1 MSLSSAA
8 RPTAAAGLAAHA
20 PAITPTGHSHG
31 TVDRPDRPAVTAHR
45 AATARPVAT
54 TRSAATTRLSGRS
67 WVVVAAIAGI
77 VAIYATNQVVPAT
90 SAHQAEMRIW
100 LAARAAGF
108 LTLGL
113 LTLQVVLGLV
123 LSHPTNKTTWKLS
136 KLLFPWHENAWVFV
150 MAFLA
155 LHVVTIVADPYAGV
169 GIGGAL
175 VPGLSTYRSVPVA
188 LGTLGLHALLIT
200 GLTARYTKLL
210 PKGLWL
216 KLHRLSLL
224 VLMLSWAHGVLAGTD
239 SVALAGVYGA
249 SFTLVLAAAAYRY
262 WVSRS
267 GRPTFSTS
275 LPGGIPMTLQL
286 LVRRALVVAGVAAAL
301 MLGGVSIQLAAAW
314 TAAAAPLNDPPA
326 SLASIQADLETE
338 RARSAALEEQLRT
351 LETASADL
359 AAALEAAKGQ
369 VASDTAT
376 AEELR
381 ASLAAAKEKLTKLE
395 AALARAAAARTTTTV
410 TTTTAPP
417 PNSHDDDDDEGPSAT
432 PEHPGED

>member
-8 RPTAAAGLAAHA
+8 RPTATLGLGAAPPATA
-20 PAITPTGHSHG
+20 PAGAVHTT
-31 TVDRPDRPAVTAHR
+31 TALRDRPAVAPRGHP
-45 AATARPVAT
+45 AVGARPAAAARPAASA
-54 TRSAATTRLSGRS
+54 RSAATVRLSGRG
-67 WVVVAAIAGI
+67 WVVLAAIVGI
-77 VAIYATNQVVPAT
+77 IAVYATNQVVPAT
-90 SAHQAEMRIW
+90 SAHQAEMRVW

-113 LTLQVVLGLV
+113 LTLQVVFGLI

-175 VPGLSTYRSVPVA
+175 VPGLSEYRSVPIA
-188 LGTLGLHALLIT
+188 LGTLGLYALLVT

-216 KLHRLSLL
+216 KLHRLSLA
-224 VLMLSWAHGVLAGTD
+224 VLALSWVHGVLAGTD

-249 SFTLVLAAAAYRY
+249 SFTFVLGAAAYRY

-275 LPGGIPMTLQL
+275 LP
-286 LVRRALVVAGVAAAL
+286 
-301 MLGGVSIQLAAAW
+301 
-314 TAAAAPLNDPPA
+314 
-326 SLASIQADLETE
+326 
-338 RARSAALEEQLRT
+338 
-351 LETASADL
+351 
-359 AAALEAAKGQ
+359 
-369 VASDTAT
+369 
-376 AEELR
+376 
-381 ASLAAAKEKLTKLE
+381 
-395 AALARAAAARTTTTV
+395 
-410 TTTTAPP
+410 
-417 PNSHDDDDDEGPSAT
+417 EGSR
-432 PEHPGED
+432 